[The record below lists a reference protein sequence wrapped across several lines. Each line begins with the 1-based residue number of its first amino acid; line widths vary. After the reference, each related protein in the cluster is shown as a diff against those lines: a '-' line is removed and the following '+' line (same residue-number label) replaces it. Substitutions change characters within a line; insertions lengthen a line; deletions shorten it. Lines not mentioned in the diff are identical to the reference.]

1 MKGCVDCKYPLI
13 SVSNHNKSIGKDALQ
28 VVRVFGFEG
37 FEALNFVPFRPERLR
52 GLRVQRRDV
61 RSGPG
66 HRLRKFREARHV
78 C

>member
-13 SVSNHNKSIGKDALQ
+13 SVNNNNKSIGKDALQ
-28 VVRVFGFEG
+28 VVRAFGFEG
-37 FEALNFVPFRPERLR
+37 FEFRPER
-52 GLRVQRRDV
+52 LRVQRRDV

-66 HRLRKFREARHV
+66 HRVRKLRKARHV